1 MSANPSSDSRNS
13 APPQVAIVGAGPAGL
28 IAAEM
33 LAQAGCVVTIHERM
47 PSPARK
53 FLIAGRGGLNLTH
66 SEPRATFLARYGGA
80 ADWLAPLLDA
90 FPPARLQA
98 WVEGLGEPTFIG
110 SSGRLFPASFKASP
124 LLRAWLRRL
133 DSLGVRL
140 APRQLW
146 KGWDKAGGLRF
157 TTTEEEVIIRPDATL
172 LALGGAS
179 WPRLG
184 SDGGWVELLR
194 AIGVTVA
201 PLRPANSGAHI
212 GWSET
217 FRTRFAGQ
225 PLKRIALAFEGATV
239 RGEAMIDPAGLEG
252 GAVYALSAPLRA
264 LVERQGQATLTLD
277 LRPDLSAA
285 RLAERLAASRKGES
299 LSNRLRKAAGLSPVA
314 AGLLREG
321 EGPLPSEPLEL
332 AARIKALMLTV
343 TAMAG
348 LERAISSAGGIT
360 RSDVSDG
367 LMLKARPGVFV
378 AGEMLDWEAPTG
390 GYLLQASFA
399 TGAAA
404 ALGILGYLGVRAPE
418 PWSGGWQAE
427 ARGEARARMEAKAR
441 DDD

>member
-1 MSANPSSDSRNS
+1 M
-13 APPQVAIVGAGPAGL
+13 
-28 IAAEM
+28 AAEI
-33 LAQAGCVVTIHERM
+33 LAQAGCAVTLHERM

-66 SEPRATFLARYGGA
+66 SEPRAAFLARYGA
-80 ADWLAPLLDA
+80 AAEWLAPMLDA
-90 FPPARLQA
+90 FPPGRLQA

-133 DSLGVRL
+133 DGLGVRL

-146 KGWDKAGGLRF
+146 KGWDEAGALRLA
-157 TTTEEEVIIRPDATL
+157 TPEGETILWPDATL

-184 SDGGWVELLR
+184 SDGGWVEILK
-194 AIGVTVA
+194 AVGVDVA
-201 PLRPANSGAHI
+201 PLRAANSGAHVE
-212 GWSET
+212 WSET
-217 FRTRFAGQ
+217 FATRFAGQ
-225 PLKRIALAFEGATV
+225 PLKRIALTLDGLTV
-239 RGEAMIDPAGLEG
+239 RGEAMIDAGGLEG
-252 GAVYALSAPLRA
+252 GVVYALSAPLRA
-264 LVERQGQATLTLD
+264 RVERDGQATLTLD

-299 LSNRLRKAAGLSPVA
+299 LANRLRKAAGLSPAA
-314 AGLLREG
+314 AGMLREG
-321 EGPLPSEPLEL
+321 EGVLPAEPADL
-332 AARIKALMLTV
+332 AARIKALPLTV
-343 TAMAG
+343 TGMAG
-348 LERAISSAGGIT
+348 LERAISSAGGVE
-360 RSDVSDG
+360 RSQVTDG
-367 LMLKARPGVFV
+367 LMLTARPGVFV

-404 ALGILGYLGVRAPE
+404 ARGILAHVGLPVPE
-418 PWSGGWQAE
+418 AWHGGWEAQ
-427 ARGEARARMEAKAR
+427 ARGGNRNRREAKAR